1 MIKTVKGRKISA
13 TLIRC
18 ENHIPLQIQFD
29 DHYETGINAY
39 WLLLGT
45 REGWKIIKCLFKQG
59 Y

>member
-1 MIKTVKGRKISA
+1 MIRTVKGRKISA

-18 ENHIPLQIQFD
+18 ENHISLQIQFD

-45 REGWKIIKCLFKQG
+45 REGWKIIKCLCI
-59 Y
+59 

>member
-1 MIKTVKGRKISA
+1 MIRTVKGRKISA
-13 TLIRC
+13 TLIIC

-45 REGWKIIKCLFKQG
+45 REGWKIIKCLCI
-59 Y
+59 